1 MTRHTT
7 RSGSG
12 SVSMMRDKGYMSL
25 RALVGRLTV
34 AVLAVLAL
42 GAAGTSMAAAQDPPL
57 EIADLSARVL
67 DEGGQDYT
75 VAGGHPFDA
84 MTHFWIPAAGNEQR
98 IKSVFTELP
107 AGFVGNV
114 AGAKRCT
121 MQQIS
126 PPGSEATPACP
137 AGSQVGTLGLATLPE
152 QNGVPDGGYP
162 LYNMVPERGYPA
174 QFAFNFVGLGII
186 VLYPQ
191 LRPRTGQYG
200 VTVSSPGVSGIGIT
214 GVTASLFGVPS
225 LRNGLGGAP
234 IPFVSNPA
242 DCLQARPSTRL
253 LVDAWVF
260 PGRLLD
266 PGASDFG
273 SPDLTDPNWKTA
285 TAIAPPVTGCDAPG
299 LVAQFQPTMDMRP
312 TAGTGTSQA
321 DAPSGYTV
329 DLEFPQAANDPT
341 DSSSPADPSVPSA
354 PPLKDAT
361 VTLPEGVAVS
371 PSAADGLDGCTDT
384 GAGDQVHYD
393 TTDPVTCPAGSKI
406 GSVVATSPLLAE
418 RDPQTDEV
426 IGADPVGGSVFVVK
440 PHPGD
445 LDPNDGRDGLFRL
458 LIELDSREHG
468 VNVKIPGVVIANR
481 HTGRLTARFEDNPQ
495 LPAKSLR
502 LSFKPGPRAALA
514 NPAACTTA
522 TTTGVFTPWSRGGT
536 RSDGVEVAGTPD
548 ATSSSS
554 FDVSWDGNGAGCPAM
569 LPFAPGVNAGLVD
582 VQGGGSSP
590 FVFDLTRG
598 DRQDVIDGLDVSLP
612 GGLLGAV
619 RNVELC
625 SDAAANA
632 GSCPAA
638 SRVGSATVAAG
649 PGANPFYL
657 RDQPVSLTG
666 PYKGAPYGLAVAVH
680 AAAGPFDLGTVV
692 VRQALH
698 VDPNTAQVTVK
709 SDPLPTIR
717 DGVPFRVRRVHV
729 VTDRPGFMRSP
740 TSCKAKTIETSVSSA
755 GGQTANLSTPLRAT
769 GCSKLGFKPKLAL
782 ALTGKQQT
790 KTGKHPGLKATVA
803 QRSGEAGIQ
812 KAEVRLPKSLALDP
826 SNAQA
831 LCEFADGTK
840 DDLENHCPKGSIVGR
855 ARATSPLLKKPLS
868 GNVYFV
874 KNVRTDPKTGN
885 QIRTLPMIIV
895 ALRGEIDINL
905 RGVSSTTRDGKLVNT
920 FDNVPDAPVSK
931 FNLNINGG
939 NTGILAVTR
948 TRKGKI
954 DLCSG
959 RHIAEADF
967 DGHNSRQS
975 DLDIGMRTPCTK
987 RQTKAAKRA
996 ARRAANRR

>member
-1 MTRHTT
+1 MTHRTAA
-7 RSGSG
+7 RSGF
-12 SVSMMRDKGYMSL
+12 VSMMRDKGYMSL
-25 RALVGRLTV
+25 RELVGRLSV
-34 AVLAVLAL
+34 VVLAVLAL
-42 GAAGTSMAAAQDPPL
+42 GVAGTSAASAQGSQL
-57 EIADLSARVL
+57 EIAEFSARAL
-67 DEGGQDYT
+67 DEVGDDYT
-75 VAGGHPFDA
+75 VAGGHPFQA
-84 MTHFWIPAAGNEQR
+84 MTHFWIPAGYEQP
-98 IKSVFTELP
+98 IKSAFTELP

-114 AGAKRCT
+114 AAAKRCT
-121 MQQIS
+121 ARQLK
-126 PPGSEATPACP
+126 PPGDEATPACP
-137 AGSQVGTLGLATLPE
+137 AGSQVGAIGLATLPE
-152 QNGVPDGGYP
+152 QNGVPNGGFP

-174 QFAFNFVGLGII
+174 QFGFNFSGFLTTI
-186 VLYPQ
+186 LYPQ

-200 VTVSSPGVSGIGIT
+200 VTVSSPGIASGLGIS
-214 GVTASLFGVPS
+214 GVTVSLYGVPS
-225 LRNGLGGAP
+225 QSNGTGGAP
-234 IPFVSNPA
+234 IPLLSNPA
-242 DCLQARPSTRL
+242 DCLVAEPSTRL

-260 PGRLLD
+260 PGRLFD
-266 PGASDFG
+266 SGASDFG
-273 SPDLTDPNWKTA
+273 SPNVSDPNWKSA
-285 TAIAPPVTGCDAPG
+285 TAVAPPVTGCDAPG
-299 LVAQFQPTMDMRP
+299 LVAQFKPTMDLGP
-312 TAGTGTSQA
+312 TPGAGTLQA

-341 DSSSPADPSVPSA
+341 DSSSPADPFVPSA

-361 VTLPEGVAVS
+361 VTLPEGVSVS

-384 GAGDQVHYD
+384 GPGDQVHYD
-393 TTDPVTCPAGSKI
+393 TTDPAKCPAGSKI

-426 IGADPVGGSVFVVK
+426 IGAAPVGGSVFVIA

-445 LDPNDGRDGLFRL
+445 LDPNGGRDGLFRL
-458 LIELDSREHG
+458 LIEVDSRELG
-468 VNVKIPGVVIANR
+468 VNVKIPGVVTANKD
-481 HTGRLTARFEDNPQ
+481 TGRLKARFEDNPQ

-502 LSFKPGPRAALA
+502 LSFKPGSRAALA
-514 NPAACTTA
+514 NPTTCTTA
-522 TTTGVFTPWSRGGT
+522 TTTGVFTSWSRGGT

-554 FDVSWDGNGAGCPAM
+554 FDVSWDGDGAGCPAT
-569 LPFAPGVNAGLVD
+569 LPFAPDLKAGLID
-582 VQGGGSSP
+582 AQGGGSSP

-598 DRQDVIDGLDVSLP
+598 DRQDVIDGLDVALP

-619 RNVELC
+619 RNVPLC
-625 SDAAANA
+625 SDVAADA
-632 GSCPAA
+632 GSCPAG

-698 VDPNTAQVTVK
+698 VDPNTARVTVK

-740 TSCKAKTIETSVSSA
+740 TSCKAKTIATSVSSA
-755 GGQTANLSTPLRAT
+755 GGQTASLSTPLQVN

-782 ALTGKQQT
+782 ALTGRKQT
-790 KTGKHPGLKATVA
+790 KTGKHPGLKATVT

-831 LCEFADGTK
+831 LCEFTDGTK

-855 ARATSPLLKKPLS
+855 AKATSPLLKAPLA

-874 KNVRTDPKTGN
+874 KNVRIDKKTGN

-905 RGVSSTTRDGKLVNT
+905 RGESSTTNSGKLVNT
-920 FDNVPDAPVSK
+920 FDNVPDAPVSR

-948 TRKGKI
+948 TRNAKI
-954 DLCSG
+954 NLCAG
-959 RHIAEADF
+959 RHIAEADI
-967 DGHNSRQS
+967 DGHNSRS
-975 DLDIGMRTPCTK
+975 SNLDVGMRTPCTK
-987 RQTKAAKRA
+987 RQTKAAKRS

>member
-1 MTRHTT
+1 MTRRFFGPADILNRGT
-7 RSGSG
+7 RTMMST
-12 SVSMMRDKGYMSL
+12 VSLSRRG
-25 RALVGRLTV
+25 GRLSI
-34 AVLAVLAL
+34 AVLILVAASTVSLPAAV
-42 GAAGTSMAAAQDPPL
+42 AQGPPFD
-57 EIADLSARVL
+57 ITDFSARSL
-67 DEGGQDYT
+67 DTVGDDYT
-75 VAGGHPFDA
+75 PAGGHPHDVDVSFS
-84 MTHFWIPAAGNEQR
+84 IQR
-98 IKSVFTELP
+98 SGDFIKSTFVDSP
-107 AGFVGNV
+107 PGFVGNPAV
-114 AGAKRCT
+114 AARCT
-121 MQQIS
+121 MAQLEVGD
-126 PPGSEATPACP
+126 PPSCP
-137 AGSQVGTLGLATLPE
+137 ASSQIGTVEITVQGNAST
-152 QNGVPDGGYP
+152 NP
-162 LYNMVPERGYPA
+162 LFNMVPERGYPA
-174 QFAFNFVGLGII
+174 QFAFRFASNTTV
-186 VLYPQ
+186 VLYPR
-191 LRPRTGQYG
+191 LRPRTGEYG
-200 VTVSSPGVSGIGIT
+200 ITVASPGIDGIGINRIK
-214 GVTASLFGVPS
+214 VMLYGVPS
-225 LRNGLGGAP
+225 QRNGAGGAP
-234 IPFVSNPA
+234 LPFLSNPG
-242 DCLQARPSTRL
+242 DCLAASPVTNIFADSWP
-253 LVDAWVF
+253 D
-260 PGRLLD
+260 PGRTL
-266 PGASDFG
+266 PSGSADFG
-273 SPDLTDPNWKTA
+273 FPDLSDPTWKSA
-285 TAIAPPVTGCDAPG
+285 SAVAPAATGCDSPTLAS
-299 LVAQFQPTMDMRP
+299 QFGPSLDTRP
-312 TAGTGTSQA
+312 TPSTGTTQA

-329 DLEFPQAANDPT
+329 DLDFPQAANDPT
-341 DSSSPADPSVPSA
+341 DSSSLADPAVPLA

-384 GAGDQVHYD
+384 GPGDEVRYD
-393 TTDPVTCPAGSKI
+393 TTDPATCPNASKI
-406 GSVVATSPLLAE
+406 GSVVATSPLLAK
-418 RDPQTDEV
+418 RDPATDEV
-426 IGADPVGGSVFVVK
+426 IGADPLGGSVYVIS

-445 LDPNDGRDGLFRL
+445 LDPTGGRDGLFRL
-458 LIELDSREHG
+458 LIEVDSREHG
-468 VNVKIPGVVIANR
+468 VNVKIPGVVTADKD
-481 HTGRLTARFEDNPQ
+481 TGRLTARFEDNPQ
-495 LPAKSLR
+495 LPAKTLR
-502 LSFKPGPRAALA
+502 LTFKPGPRAALA

-522 TTTGVFTPWSRGGT
+522 TTSGVFTPWSRGGT
-536 RSDGVEVAGTPD
+536 RDDGAEVAGTPD

-554 FDVSWDGNGAGCPAM
+554 FAVSWDGHGGGCPST
-569 LPFAPGVNAGLVD
+569 LPFAPAVDAGLVD
-582 VQGGGSSP
+582 AQGGGSSP

-619 RNVELC
+619 KNVELC

-632 GSCPAA
+632 GSCPAG

-649 PGANPFYL
+649 PGSNPFYL

-698 VDPNTAQVTVK
+698 VDPNNAHVTVK

-740 TSCKAKTIETSVSSA
+740 TSCKAKTIATSISSA
-755 GGQTANLSTPLRAT
+755 GDQTANLSAPLQAT
-769 GCSKLGFKPKLAL
+769 GCSKLAFKPKLAL
-782 ALTGKQQT
+782 QLTGKKQI
-790 KTGKHPGLKATVA
+790 KTGKHPGLKATVT

-840 DDLENHCPKGSIVGR
+840 DDLENRCPKGSIVGR
-855 ARATSPLLKKPLS
+855 AKATSPLLKKPLS

-874 KNVRTDPKTGN
+874 KNIRIDPNTGN

-895 ALRGEIDINL
+895 ALRGEIAINL
-905 RGVSSTTRDGKLVNT
+905 RGESSTTKAGKLVNT

-954 DLCSG
+954 NLCAG
-959 RHIAEADF
+959 RHIAESDI
-967 DGHNSRQS
+967 DGHNSRQQA
-975 DLDIGMRTPCTK
+975 LDIGMKTPCSK

-996 ARRAANRR
+996 AKRAANRH